1 MSEDLVRSAH
11 PSWNA
16 TSITAEAK
24 RQFEAAAR
32 AFFTFTTLKQL
43 RPRIK
48 WTHHAYP
55 VLVCYDAMTPAA
67 DRARNDDML
76 WLYEML
82 DVLMP
87 SIYLQPLGSYSNG
100 GADCNANET
109 TLLRQVLSEAVRV
122 AEAVGKKL
130 GRRPT
135 PVVPLTWPRTEIP
148 GDNRV
153 ENKSW
158 FEVEMLTA
166 FEFPY
171 TEAVQVWGNEA
182 FAWSGDDATDG
193 GNCTTAAKPG
203 RCDTRLNLLMESHGG
218 ATAIDQF
225 VRERCDCSRTTCSGH
240 GRCYGKRGNLLR
252 YGPRRFILRQ
262 RHRNGH
268 FAEIPHSECA
278 AVVNANNY

>member
-1 MSEDLVRSAH
+1 M
-11 PSWNA
+11 
-16 TSITAEAK
+16 
-24 RQFEAAAR
+24 
-32 AFFTFTTLKQL
+32 
-43 RPRIK
+43 
-48 WTHHAYP
+48 
-55 VLVCYDAMTPAA
+55 
-67 DRARNDDML
+67 
-76 WLYEML
+76 
-82 DVLMP
+82 
-87 SIYLQPLGSYSNG
+87 
-100 GADCNANET
+100 
-109 TLLRQVLSEAVRV
+109 
-122 AEAVGKKL
+122 
-130 GRRPT
+130 
-135 PVVPLTWPRTEIP
+135 VPLTWPRTEIP
-148 GDNRV
+148 GDNNYCV

-171 TEAVQVWGNEA
+171 TEAGQVWGNEA

-193 GNCTTAAKPG
+193 GNCTTAPKPG
-203 RCDTRLNLLMESHGG
+203 RCDTSLNLLMGSQGG